1 MYKYVFFDLDGTL
14 TNPGEGITNSV
25 AYSLEKFGIKEI
37 ENSSLKIYTIANL
50 DCAHCASKIE
60 KAISEIPEV
69 EEVTL
74 AFTTKKLRIKAV
86 HSHKLFEKI
95 QKLQQETNT
104 LQNYY
109 QTNYQTY
116 EKKVKEIIT
125 QMTRL
130 HNELLEV
137 TATIEEKKQVL
148 STLTKPYIDTSINE
162 ITPKIE
168 NALDRL
174 HLLITEIDTKATSI
188 MALNNLKGDK

>member
-1 MYKYVFFDLDGTL
+1 MYCD
-14 TNPGEGITNSV
+14 
-25 AYSLEKFGIKEI
+25 
-37 ENSSLKIYTIANL
+37 
-50 DCAHCASKIE
+50 
-60 KAISEIPEV
+60 
-69 EEVTL
+69 
-74 AFTTKKLRIKAV
+74 
-86 HSHKLFEKI
+86 
-95 QKLQQETNT
+95 
-104 LQNYY
+104 
-109 QTNYQTY
+109 

-188 MALNNLKGDK
+188 MALNNLKGDNINSHLPVSNISTPTTNSSRFTMEITQEEAMNAITTNLKNNREITRLVNSEIGKEKAVLK

>member
-1 MYKYVFFDLDGTL
+1 MYCD
-14 TNPGEGITNSV
+14 
-25 AYSLEKFGIKEI
+25 
-37 ENSSLKIYTIANL
+37 
-50 DCAHCASKIE
+50 
-60 KAISEIPEV
+60 
-69 EEVTL
+69 
-74 AFTTKKLRIKAV
+74 
-86 HSHKLFEKI
+86 
-95 QKLQQETNT
+95 
-104 LQNYY
+104 
-109 QTNYQTY
+109 

-188 MALNNLKGDK
+188 MALNNLKGDNINSHLPVANISSPTTNSSRFTMEITQEEAMNAITANLKNNREITRLVNSEIGKEKAVLK

>member
-1 MYKYVFFDLDGTL
+1 MYCD
-14 TNPGEGITNSV
+14 
-25 AYSLEKFGIKEI
+25 
-37 ENSSLKIYTIANL
+37 
-50 DCAHCASKIE
+50 
-60 KAISEIPEV
+60 
-69 EEVTL
+69 
-74 AFTTKKLRIKAV
+74 
-86 HSHKLFEKI
+86 
-95 QKLQQETNT
+95 
-104 LQNYY
+104 
-109 QTNYQTY
+109 

-188 MALNNLKGDK
+188 MALNNLKGDNINSHIPVANISSPTTNSSRFTMEITHEEAMNAITANLKNNREITRLVNSEIGKEKAVLK

>member
-1 MYKYVFFDLDGTL
+1 MYCD
-14 TNPGEGITNSV
+14 
-25 AYSLEKFGIKEI
+25 
-37 ENSSLKIYTIANL
+37 
-50 DCAHCASKIE
+50 
-60 KAISEIPEV
+60 
-69 EEVTL
+69 
-74 AFTTKKLRIKAV
+74 
-86 HSHKLFEKI
+86 
-95 QKLQQETNT
+95 
-104 LQNYY
+104 
-109 QTNYQTY
+109 

-188 MALNNLKGDK
+188 MALNNLKGDNINSHLPVANISSPTTNSSRFTMEITHEEAMNAITANLKNNREITRLVNSEIGKEKAVLK

>member
-1 MYKYVFFDLDGTL
+1 MYCD
-14 TNPGEGITNSV
+14 
-25 AYSLEKFGIKEI
+25 
-37 ENSSLKIYTIANL
+37 
-50 DCAHCASKIE
+50 
-60 KAISEIPEV
+60 
-69 EEVTL
+69 
-74 AFTTKKLRIKAV
+74 
-86 HSHKLFEKI
+86 
-95 QKLQQETNT
+95 
-104 LQNYY
+104 
-109 QTNYQTY
+109 

-148 STLTKPYIDTSINE
+148 STLTKQYIDTSINE

-188 MALNNLKGDK
+188 MALNNLKGDNINSHLPVANISSPTTNSSRFTMEITQEEAMNAITANLKNNREITRLVNSEIGKEKAVLK

>member
-1 MYKYVFFDLDGTL
+1 MYCD
-14 TNPGEGITNSV
+14 
-25 AYSLEKFGIKEI
+25 
-37 ENSSLKIYTIANL
+37 
-50 DCAHCASKIE
+50 
-60 KAISEIPEV
+60 
-69 EEVTL
+69 
-74 AFTTKKLRIKAV
+74 
-86 HSHKLFEKI
+86 
-95 QKLQQETNT
+95 
-104 LQNYY
+104 
-109 QTNYQTY
+109 

-148 STLTKPYIDTSINE
+148 STLTKTYIDTSINE

-188 MALNNLKGDK
+188 MALNNLKGDNINSHLPVSNISTPTTDSSRFTMEITQEEAMNAITANLKNNREITRLVNSEIGKEKAVLK

>member
-1 MYKYVFFDLDGTL
+1 MYCD
-14 TNPGEGITNSV
+14 
-25 AYSLEKFGIKEI
+25 
-37 ENSSLKIYTIANL
+37 
-50 DCAHCASKIE
+50 
-60 KAISEIPEV
+60 
-69 EEVTL
+69 
-74 AFTTKKLRIKAV
+74 
-86 HSHKLFEKI
+86 
-95 QKLQQETNT
+95 
-104 LQNYY
+104 
-109 QTNYQTY
+109 

-137 TATIEEKKQVL
+137 TATIAEKKQVL

-188 MALNNLKGDK
+188 MALNNLKGDNINSHLPVANISSPTTNSSRFTMEITQEEAMNAITANLKNNREITRLVNSEIGKEKAVLK

>member
-1 MYKYVFFDLDGTL
+1 MYCD
-14 TNPGEGITNSV
+14 
-25 AYSLEKFGIKEI
+25 
-37 ENSSLKIYTIANL
+37 
-50 DCAHCASKIE
+50 
-60 KAISEIPEV
+60 
-69 EEVTL
+69 
-74 AFTTKKLRIKAV
+74 
-86 HSHKLFEKI
+86 
-95 QKLQQETNT
+95 
-104 LQNYY
+104 
-109 QTNYQTY
+109 

-137 TATIEEKKQVL
+137 TATIAEKKQVL

-188 MALNNLKGDK
+188 MALNNLKGDNINSHLPVANISSPTTNSSRFTMEITQEVAMNAITANLKNNREITRLVNSEIGKEKAVLK

>member
-1 MYKYVFFDLDGTL
+1 MYCD
-14 TNPGEGITNSV
+14 
-25 AYSLEKFGIKEI
+25 
-37 ENSSLKIYTIANL
+37 
-50 DCAHCASKIE
+50 
-60 KAISEIPEV
+60 
-69 EEVTL
+69 
-74 AFTTKKLRIKAV
+74 
-86 HSHKLFEKI
+86 
-95 QKLQQETNT
+95 
-104 LQNYY
+104 
-109 QTNYQTY
+109 

-148 STLTKPYIDTSINE
+148 STLTKTYIDTSINE

-188 MALNNLKGDK
+188 MALNNLKGDNINSHFPVAKISSPTTNSSRFTMEITQEEAMNAITANLKNNREITRLVNSEIGKEKAVLK

>member
-1 MYKYVFFDLDGTL
+1 MYCD
-14 TNPGEGITNSV
+14 
-25 AYSLEKFGIKEI
+25 
-37 ENSSLKIYTIANL
+37 
-50 DCAHCASKIE
+50 
-60 KAISEIPEV
+60 
-69 EEVTL
+69 
-74 AFTTKKLRIKAV
+74 
-86 HSHKLFEKI
+86 
-95 QKLQQETNT
+95 
-104 LQNYY
+104 
-109 QTNYQTY
+109 

-148 STLTKPYIDTSINE
+148 STLTKTYIDTSINE

-188 MALNNLKGDK
+188 MALNNLKGDNINSHIPVANISAPTTNSSRFTMEITQEEAMNAITANLKNNREITRLVNSEIGKEKAVLK

>member
-1 MYKYVFFDLDGTL
+1 MYCD
-14 TNPGEGITNSV
+14 
-25 AYSLEKFGIKEI
+25 
-37 ENSSLKIYTIANL
+37 
-50 DCAHCASKIE
+50 
-60 KAISEIPEV
+60 
-69 EEVTL
+69 
-74 AFTTKKLRIKAV
+74 
-86 HSHKLFEKI
+86 
-95 QKLQQETNT
+95 
-104 LQNYY
+104 
-109 QTNYQTY
+109 

-188 MALNNLKGDK
+188 MALNNLKGDNINSHIPVANISTPTTNSSRFTMEITQEEAMNAITANLKNNREITRLVNSEIGKEKAVLK

>member
-1 MYKYVFFDLDGTL
+1 MYCD
-14 TNPGEGITNSV
+14 
-25 AYSLEKFGIKEI
+25 
-37 ENSSLKIYTIANL
+37 
-50 DCAHCASKIE
+50 
-60 KAISEIPEV
+60 
-69 EEVTL
+69 
-74 AFTTKKLRIKAV
+74 
-86 HSHKLFEKI
+86 
-95 QKLQQETNT
+95 
-104 LQNYY
+104 
-109 QTNYQTY
+109 

-188 MALNNLKGDK
+188 MALNNLKGDNINSHLPVSNISTPTTNSSRFTMEITQEEAMNAITANLKNNREITRLVNSEIGKEKAVLK

>member
-1 MYKYVFFDLDGTL
+1 MYCD
-14 TNPGEGITNSV
+14 
-25 AYSLEKFGIKEI
+25 
-37 ENSSLKIYTIANL
+37 
-50 DCAHCASKIE
+50 
-60 KAISEIPEV
+60 
-69 EEVTL
+69 
-74 AFTTKKLRIKAV
+74 
-86 HSHKLFEKI
+86 
-95 QKLQQETNT
+95 
-104 LQNYY
+104 
-109 QTNYQTY
+109 

-188 MALNNLKGDK
+188 MALNNLKGDNINSHLPVSNISTPTTDSSRFTMEITQEEAMNAITANLKNNREITRLVNSEIGKEKAVLK

>member
-1 MYKYVFFDLDGTL
+1 MYCD
-14 TNPGEGITNSV
+14 
-25 AYSLEKFGIKEI
+25 
-37 ENSSLKIYTIANL
+37 
-50 DCAHCASKIE
+50 
-60 KAISEIPEV
+60 
-69 EEVTL
+69 
-74 AFTTKKLRIKAV
+74 
-86 HSHKLFEKI
+86 
-95 QKLQQETNT
+95 
-104 LQNYY
+104 
-109 QTNYQTY
+109 

-137 TATIEEKKQVL
+137 TATIDEKKQVL

-188 MALNNLKGDK
+188 MALNNLKGDNMNSHLPVSNISTPTTNSSRFTMEITQEEAMNAITANLKNNREITRLVNSEIGKEKAVLK

>member
-1 MYKYVFFDLDGTL
+1 MYCD
-14 TNPGEGITNSV
+14 
-25 AYSLEKFGIKEI
+25 
-37 ENSSLKIYTIANL
+37 
-50 DCAHCASKIE
+50 
-60 KAISEIPEV
+60 
-69 EEVTL
+69 
-74 AFTTKKLRIKAV
+74 
-86 HSHKLFEKI
+86 
-95 QKLQQETNT
+95 
-104 LQNYY
+104 
-109 QTNYQTY
+109 

-188 MALNNLKGDK
+188 MALNNLKGDNINSHLPVANISAPTTNSSRFTMEITQEEAMNAITANLKNNREITRLVNSEIGKEKAVLK

>member
-1 MYKYVFFDLDGTL
+1 MYCD
-14 TNPGEGITNSV
+14 
-25 AYSLEKFGIKEI
+25 
-37 ENSSLKIYTIANL
+37 
-50 DCAHCASKIE
+50 
-60 KAISEIPEV
+60 
-69 EEVTL
+69 
-74 AFTTKKLRIKAV
+74 
-86 HSHKLFEKI
+86 
-95 QKLQQETNT
+95 
-104 LQNYY
+104 
-109 QTNYQTY
+109 

-137 TATIEEKKQVL
+137 TATIAEKKQVL

-188 MALNNLKGDK
+188 MALNNLKGDNINSHLPVANISSPTTNSSRFTMEITHEEAMNAITANLKNNREITRLVNSEIGKEKAVLK

>member
-1 MYKYVFFDLDGTL
+1 MYCD
-14 TNPGEGITNSV
+14 
-25 AYSLEKFGIKEI
+25 
-37 ENSSLKIYTIANL
+37 
-50 DCAHCASKIE
+50 
-60 KAISEIPEV
+60 
-69 EEVTL
+69 
-74 AFTTKKLRIKAV
+74 
-86 HSHKLFEKI
+86 
-95 QKLQQETNT
+95 
-104 LQNYY
+104 
-109 QTNYQTY
+109 

-188 MALNNLKGDK
+188 MALNNLKGDNINSHIPVANISAPTTNSSRFTMEITQEEAMNAITANLKNNREITRLVNSEIGKEKAVLK

>member
-1 MYKYVFFDLDGTL
+1 MYCD
-14 TNPGEGITNSV
+14 
-25 AYSLEKFGIKEI
+25 
-37 ENSSLKIYTIANL
+37 
-50 DCAHCASKIE
+50 
-60 KAISEIPEV
+60 
-69 EEVTL
+69 
-74 AFTTKKLRIKAV
+74 
-86 HSHKLFEKI
+86 
-95 QKLQQETNT
+95 
-104 LQNYY
+104 
-109 QTNYQTY
+109 

-137 TATIEEKKQVL
+137 TATIAEKKQVL

-188 MALNNLKGDK
+188 MALNNLKGDNINSHIPVANISSPTTNSSRFTMEITHEEAMNAITANLKNNREITRLVNSEIGKEKAVLK